1 MPALGDAGKA
11 LSQNILCENVECG
24 DRWSSPGGSAA
35 VVCTRE
41 IMLTECFLATSKT
54 SENRYCPVSVGTF
67 IVIYCIRPGLN
78 GRPLIKWVVISTFG

>member
-24 DRWSSPGGSAA
+24 DRWPSPGGSAA

-41 IMLTECFLATSKT
+41 IMLTIVVCYRCTECSGVTSW
-54 SENRYCPVSVGTF
+54 G
-67 IVIYCIRPGLN
+67 
-78 GRPLIKWVVISTFG
+78 